1 MIPRKEFQFENE
13 FVKIINP
20 GVELQ
25 KELGE
30 KIKNEKDT
38 TTKIFIALQHLI
50 IPKSEHYDFKTYSLE
65 EFKIMFEEVELYQGL
80 EEIVMAITLA
90 MADIVYKNLQRT
102 NIALSKYKNDLATL
116 SVENQL
122 REVVSFV
129 DDIQKAKK
137 KEEVAER
144 IDRIRKE
151 RSLFPTPV
159 PTITKEEKEELLKG
173 IK

>member
-1 MIPRKEFQFENE
+1 
-13 FVKIINP
+13 
-20 GVELQ
+20 
-25 KELGE
+25 
-30 KIKNEKDT
+30 
-38 TTKIFIALQHLI
+38 
-50 IPKSEHYDFKTYSLE
+50 
-65 EFKIMFEEVELYQGL
+65 
-80 EEIVMAITLA
+80 MAITLA

-144 IDRIRKE
+144 IDRLRKE